1 MRVEL
6 HSPKSVPV
14 NVTNIHNGSRRQ
26 RLMPFFYIRQEK
38 SEAWRVQLGTL
49 LAVDAGFYRILFP
62 GESDPVDMRV
72 PWAVSLQHRG
82 EAPRDKLPRTL
93 NRANAHGS
101 SPFTLQWQIGR
112 SAHCRLEGPK
122 TPR

>member
-1 MRVEL
+1 
-6 HSPKSVPV
+6 
-14 NVTNIHNGSRRQ
+14 
-26 RLMPFFYIRQEK
+26 MPFFYIRQEK

-82 EAPRDKLPRTL
+82 GSTSGQAPKDAQQSKCAWQQPVHS
-93 NRANAHGS
+93 AMAD
-101 SPFTLQWQIGR
+101 WQICTL
-112 SAHCRLEGPK
+112 S
-122 TPR
+122 T